1 MDPTYIQGL
10 RDAKALYDDGIF
22 TQEEFDREKSTLL
35 AQREE
40 RAAEKARMGV
50 PVPLGVK
57 RKREDGKPGREAKQP
72 SKWAKYRKKCVHG
85 KDTYECRACGG
96 KRMCEHNK
104 RRTRC
109 TECSGAAVTA
119 AQNAGPGGINLAVA
133 QNTGPSGINL
143 AAVASGQ
150 QQPPPPPPVAA
161 PPGGGVVLGKEAS
174 KGELGKS

>member
-1 MDPTYIQGL
+1 MDPAYIQGL
-10 RDAKALYDDGIF
+10 RDAKALFDDGIF

-40 RAAEKARMGV
+40 RAAEKARMGM
-50 PVPLGVK
+50 PMPPGVK
-57 RKREDGKPGREAKQP
+57 RKREDGKPGRESKQP

-109 TECSGAAVTA
+109 TECSGT
-119 AQNAGPGGINLAVA
+119 AVA
-133 QNTGPSGINL
+133 QTSGPGGINL

-150 QQPPPPPPVAA
+150 PPPPPPLPVAA
-161 PPGGGVVLGKEAS
+161 PAGGGVVLGKEAP
-174 KGELGKS
+174 KGEIGKS